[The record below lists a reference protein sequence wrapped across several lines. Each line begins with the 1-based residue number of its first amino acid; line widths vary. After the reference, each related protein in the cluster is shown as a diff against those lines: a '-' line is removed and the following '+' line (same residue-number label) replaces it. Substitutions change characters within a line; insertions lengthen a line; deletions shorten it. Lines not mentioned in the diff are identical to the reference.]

1 LKQFLLRISLKGAEF
16 KPTVDGAV
24 LSETALADL
33 ARQYLVADAVIER
46 NSRTIDRR
54 ALDALLL
61 GATVS
66 LTDEA
71 SAIAGAASMQ
81 AIITDPELAVE
92 PFYDEKAEEWL
103 LLLKRTHNKRTTQTI
118 LSAGFL
124 DSGDYQQIKK
134 AAELQSMVG
143 VGAVVSRVDGKGNRE
158 EATMTG
164 FKQALDW
171 LLDKARANLTIQRYK
186 GLGEMNAEQLWD
198 TTMDPKVRRLLKV
211 QIEDAI
217 AADEIFTTLMGEEV
231 EPRRAFIEGNALG
244 VRNLDV

>member
-1 LKQFLLRISLKGAEF
+1 
-16 KPTVDGAV
+16 
-24 LSETALADL
+24 
-33 ARQYLVADAVIER
+33 
-46 NSRTIDRR
+46 
-54 ALDALLL
+54 
-61 GATVS
+61 
-66 LTDEA
+66 
-71 SAIAGAASMQ
+71 
-81 AIITDPELAVE
+81 
-92 PFYDEKAEEWL
+92 
-103 LLLKRTHNKRTTQTI
+103 
-118 LSAGFL
+118 
-124 DSGDYQQIKK
+124 
-134 AAELQSMVG
+134 MVG
-143 VGAVVSRVDGKGNRE
+143 IGAVVSRVDGKGNRE